1 MANIDNA
8 ADPPT
13 TSGRICID
21 PAICAGRPHI
31 RGTRVRVS
39 DILSLMASGASSA
52 EILDDYPYLSE
63 ADLRAAF
70 AYGATASDH
79 RIVPAA

>member
-1 MANIDNA
+1 MADIDNA
-8 ADPPT
+8 DDTPT
-13 TSGRICID
+13 TSGRICVD
-21 PAICAGRPHI
+21 ATICAGRPHI

-39 DILSLMASGASSA
+39 DILQLMASGVSST
-52 EILDDYPYLSE
+52 EILADYPYLSE
-63 ADLRAAF
+63 ADLRAAL